1 MLFYLHAK
9 IKQRGSQMT
18 SSDNREKRTVERRL
32 LETEVTF
39 HTEDDIYMANSVDIS
54 DKGIRIVTVEPVDIR
69 IQIRENDKL
78 VQYEAQLVW
87 TKVNEDGTMEYGLK
101 Y

>member
-1 MLFYLHAK
+1 
-9 IKQRGSQMT
+9 MT
-18 SSDNREKRTVERRL
+18 YPGDQEKRAVGRRL

-39 HTEDDIYMANSVDIS
+39 HTEDDIYMASSIDIS
-54 DKGIRIVTVEPVDIR
+54 EGGIRIVTDEPVDIR
-69 IQIRENDKL
+69 IQIKEADRL

-87 TKVNEDGTMEYGLK
+87 TRVNEDGTMEYGLK

>member
-1 MLFYLHAK
+1 
-9 IKQRGSQMT
+9 MT
-18 SSDNREKRTVERRL
+18 DREKQEKRASERRL

-39 HTEDDIYMANSVDIS
+39 QTENDIYMARSVDIS
-54 DKGIRIVTVEPVDIR
+54 DIGIRLITEKPVDIR
-69 IQIRENDKL
+69 LQIKEDDKL

-87 TKVNEDGTMEYGLK
+87 ARLKDDGTMEYGLR

>member
-1 MLFYLHAK
+1 MTDME
-9 IKQRGSQMT
+9 KQ
-18 SSDNREKRTVERRL
+18 EKRASERRL

-39 HTEDDIYMANSVDIS
+39 QTENDIYMARSVDIS
-54 DKGIRIVTVEPVDIR
+54 DIGIRLITEKPVDIR
-69 IQIRENDKL
+69 IQIKEDDKL

-87 TKVNEDGTMEYGLK
+87 ARLKDDGTMEYGLR

>member
-1 MLFYLHAK
+1 MADME
-9 IKQRGSQMT
+9 R
-18 SSDNREKRTVERRL
+18 NEKRKAERRL
-32 LETEVTF
+32 FETEVTF

-54 DKGIRIVTVEPVDIR
+54 DIGIRIVTQRPIDIR
-69 IQIRENDKL
+69 IQIKDDDRI

-87 TKVNEDGTMEYGLK
+87 ARVRDDGTMEYGLK